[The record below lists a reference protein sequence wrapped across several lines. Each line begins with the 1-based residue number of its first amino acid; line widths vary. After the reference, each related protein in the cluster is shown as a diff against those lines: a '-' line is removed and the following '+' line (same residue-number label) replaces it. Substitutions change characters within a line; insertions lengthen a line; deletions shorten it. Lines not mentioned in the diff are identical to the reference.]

1 MSHWEKPERE
11 QLLTLFQHR
20 TQSHQERVLIAM
32 LKQEE
37 EEEIPLGQQRI
48 QGRILAEGGW
58 ECIKSTWVEGK
69 IAQTSGKQSS
79 TGDK

>member
-1 MSHWEKPERE
+1 MK
-11 QLLTLFQHR
+11 
-20 TQSHQERVLIAM
+20 VLIAM

-37 EEEIPLGQQRI
+37 EEETPLGQQRI
-48 QGRILAEGGW
+48 QGRLLAEGGW
-58 ECIKSTWVEGK
+58 ECIKFTRVKGK